1 MIDFGG
7 ATYDNDPRKSTVV
20 NTRQYR
26 GPEVILEIG
35 WSFPSDVWSAGC
47 IIAEVSSLVHSSS
60 LVINVPFNFAYM
72 YVCVC
77 VFVRYLTATCS
88 SKR

>member
-7 ATYDNDPRKSTVV
+7 ATYDDDKKKSTII

-35 WSFPSDVWSAGC
+35 WSFPSDIWFIIIIIII
-47 IIAEVSSLVHSSS
+47 IIATISLIITNILMLLLS
-60 LVINVPFNFAYM
+60 IAIIYG
-72 YVCVC
+72 Y
-77 VFVRYLTATCS
+77 
-88 SKR
+88 

>member
-7 ATYDNDPRKSTVV
+7 ATYDDDEKKSTIV

-35 WSFPSDVWSAGC
+35 WSFPSDIWSVGC
-47 IIAEVSSLVHSSS
+47 IIAEVQNSQTQLNSL
-60 LVINVPFNFAYM
+60 IE
-72 YVCVC
+72 
-77 VFVRYLTATCS
+77 
-88 SKR
+88 